1 MEWLGSGGARDLE
14 LCAAVREVID
24 ELAAH
29 AEVLVSMPFPV
40 SEWRPGDGSDDDR
53 WRALTEIERRSV
65 VSMLAAYD
73 NLITWSEQT
82 VGGPLEVIAWPD
94 AACTADGQPRKLPE
108 VWQKLRESTEYLNAE
123 RMRVARFRQE
133 MAFLEKR
140 RVAGHVNE
148 TFAAATK
155 DEPVMRAAAADS
167 TVPFVGNDQEN
178 RPRDQE
184 LQRQRPPLDEVDR
197 IEQKGRDEQHGN
209 RAPLVVVDEHGRR
222 PDRDRVQDA
231 EEHDLDHEPDRAGE
245 RRDQSGRQ
253 GARPRTRAL
262 ATRLLTSNGVRAQR
276 SPPP

>member
-1 MEWLGSGGARDLE
+1 MQTLEPTLKERAGRMYRQLLLLQRLFQCSQDSDEVEWLGSGGARDLE

-82 VGGPLEVIAWPD
+82 VGGPVEVIAWPD

-178 RPRDQE
+178 RPSTFPCD
-184 LQRQRPPLDEVDR
+184 RPPKISENLSV
-197 IEQKGRDEQHGN
+197 QPG
-209 RAPLVVVDEHGRR
+209 APQE
-222 PDRDRVQDA
+222 
-231 EEHDLDHEPDRAGE
+231 
-245 RRDQSGRQ
+245 
-253 GARPRTRAL
+253 
-262 ATRLLTSNGVRAQR
+262 
-276 SPPP
+276 